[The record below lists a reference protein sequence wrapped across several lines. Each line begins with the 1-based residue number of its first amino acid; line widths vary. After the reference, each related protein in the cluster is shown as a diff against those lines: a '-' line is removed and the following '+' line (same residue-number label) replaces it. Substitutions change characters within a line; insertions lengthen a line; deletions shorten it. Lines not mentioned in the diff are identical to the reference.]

1 MPEHEM
7 IDCHIHP
14 GVDAASAA
22 SWFIGVGDPSEQIA
36 TLRRAGIH
44 RACGAPIQVMQP
56 DSFAPIRRLNDQA
69 LALRDRFPE
78 FYIPGI
84 QVHPRFP
91 EESCAE
97 IERCCGGEGVRW
109 IGELVGYLMGFG
121 EEYASRN
128 AVKIFREAA
137 RFGAVINFHCASL
150 DVIERACRAVPE
162 AQFVLAHPGGGRE
175 EFLARIALVAR
186 LSNLHLD
193 ISGSGIDRYGIL
205 RKAIDVAGKEK
216 LLFGTDY
223 PINNPAVY
231 VQGAL
236 FERLSEEEY
245 AALFHGN
252 FRRLTGIAGEGS
264 GG

>member
-1 MPEHEM
+1 
-7 IDCHIHP
+7 
-14 GVDAASAA
+14 
-22 SWFIGVGDPSEQIA
+22 
-36 TLRRAGIH
+36 
-44 RACGAPIQVMQP
+44 MQP

-69 LALRDRFPE
+69 LALRDRSRSS
-78 FYIPGI
+78 IPGI

-128 AVKIFREAA
+128 AVRVFREAA
-137 RFGAVINFHCASL
+137 RFGAVISFPCAGL

-175 EFLARIALVAR
+175 EFLTRIALVAR
-186 LSNLHLD
+186 IPNLHLD
-193 ISGSGIDRYGIL
+193 ISGPASTATASSAKRSIRPARRSSSLERTTRSTTRGI
-205 RKAIDVAGKEK
+205 VH
-216 LLFGTDY
+216 
-223 PINNPAVY
+223 
-231 VQGAL
+231 GAL

-252 FRRLTGIAGEGS
+252 FRRLAGLAGEGS
-264 GG
+264 GE